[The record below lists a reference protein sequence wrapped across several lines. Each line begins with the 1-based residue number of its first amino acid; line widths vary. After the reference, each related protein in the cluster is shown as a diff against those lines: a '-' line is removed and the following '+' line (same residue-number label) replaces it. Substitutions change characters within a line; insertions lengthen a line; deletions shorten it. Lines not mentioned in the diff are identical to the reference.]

1 MGPGSEGEKAMDGT
15 RRGRLLLVEDEHLL
29 RRLVAE
35 FLRGEAFDVIEAAD
49 GLEGA
54 RLFET
59 HGPFDLVLLDL
70 NLPMLSGLE
79 VCGRIKKEQPL
90 QPVLI
95 CSAAILEDHL
105 ATLRALDVDQFLTK
119 PYHPLELLEQIAR
132 AISRGRRARPADRA
146 LATPGS
152 PWRVVG
158 PHPGLPMRAGSGQA
172 TAMGLR

>member
-1 MGPGSEGEKAMDGT
+1 MDGT

-49 GLEGA
+49 GLEGV
-54 RLFET
+54 RLFES

-70 NLPMLSGLE
+70 NLPMLSGLD
-79 VCGRIKKEQPL
+79 VCGRMKQKQPL

-105 ATLRALDVDQFLTK
+105 AALRALDVDQFLTK

-132 AISRGRRARPADRA
+132 VLSRGRRAWPADRA

-152 PWRVVG
+152 TWRVAG
-158 PHPGLPMRAGSGQA
+158 PHAGLTRSSGRCSVDRVVRQP
-172 TAMGLR
+172 